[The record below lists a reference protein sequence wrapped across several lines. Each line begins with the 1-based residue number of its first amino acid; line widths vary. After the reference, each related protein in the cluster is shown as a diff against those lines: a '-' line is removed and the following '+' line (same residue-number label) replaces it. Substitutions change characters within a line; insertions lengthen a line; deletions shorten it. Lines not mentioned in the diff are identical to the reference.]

1 MRLLRSLTAGLALL
15 VVVPAAAKAQ
25 EGRLFN
31 DSWFWGL
38 GGGTQTY
45 WTSAVAHA
53 SAPVVSLDWLITR
66 THWALMLGFDQ
77 AFFTA
82 NNMNY
87 TEVGRLYSDTTFTT
101 YRDIAYYAQASAR
114 NSRTLS
120 ASLMVFPGSGHI
132 RPYAGIG
139 LSTTFVQS
147 SVTTSAPPVLVPAN
161 LWFPN
166 YYGDSYRDLAA
177 DFITPVITFGLQA
190 QLSRFSIYGQAKVFP
205 LSYGTYNPLL
215 FTDQGFIMLQAG
227 IRVNVMSLEKM

>member
-15 VVVPAAAKAQ
+15 VIVPVAAKAQ

-66 THWALMLGFDQ
+66 THWALELGFDQ

-82 NNMNY
+82 NNLNY
-87 TEVGRLYSDTTFTT
+87 TDVGRLYSDTTYTS

-120 ASLMVFPGSGHI
+120 ASLMVFPGSGPL

-139 LSTTFVQS
+139 VAANWVQG
-147 SVTTSAPPVLVPAN
+147 SVTTSAAPALVPAN

-166 YYGDSYRDLAA
+166 YYGDTYRDQASN
-177 DFITPVITFGLQA
+177 FITPIITFGLQA
-190 QLSRFSIYGQAKVFP
+190 QLSRFSVYGQAKIFP
-205 LSYGTYNPLL
+205 LAYGSYNPLL

>member
-15 VVVPAAAKAQ
+15 VVVPAAGRAQ

-31 DSWFWGL
+31 NSWFWGL

-45 WTSAVAHA
+45 WTSATAHA
-53 SAPVVSLDWLITR
+53 AAPVVSLDWLITR
-66 THWALMLGFDQ
+66 THWALLLGFDQ

-87 TEVGRLYSDTTFTT
+87 TDVGRLYSDTTYTT

-120 ASLMVFPGSGHI
+120 ASLMVFPGSGHL

-139 LSTTFVQS
+139 VSANFVQG
-147 SVTTSAPPVLVPAN
+147 SVTTSAPPALVPAN

-166 YYGDSYRDLAA
+166 YYGDTYRDQAA
-177 DFITPVITFGLQA
+177 DFITPVLTFGLQA
-190 QLSRFSIYGQAKVFP
+190 QLSRFSVYGQAKIFP
-205 LSYGTYNPLL
+205 LAMGTYNPLL

-227 IRVNVMSLEKM
+227 IRVNVASLEKM